1 MARFFR
7 TSGAMPIDF
16 MSRLNTP
23 LMEAVISK
31 NDQYITESLQGA
43 AQLGQAASS
52 FGFLTQDKDRAEKIM
67 NEYNTKIEG
76 VTQAILKDPA
86 NWRSQEEGLRTLSRD
101 LVKNYKTGEISKI
114 AGNHAKYKAVSDYID
129 KQVEQFN
136 KDGKGISADRANKYK
151 EFFLRNFKGTF
162 NEDGTANQINT
173 FNPMNDIDIRKRL
186 SEEMD
191 KMKADGSIRIT
202 DEVSGNGEYFNK
214 QTNEWEAITPER
226 ILRIATDR
234 LNNPEIMNYLKQDT
248 MAGVVTGV
256 FDTNPGS
263 PNYGKFIAPYNYKSV
278 QRTALEQ
285 QTIDRITK
293 QIDQTK
299 DKNTKE
305 LYKKQLDSY
314 VNSLDSRKELEWDE
328 RSMLAPI
335 LRGITSQYS
344 FQKTKQE
351 NDLSANPVW
360 DTKFTQANLNN
371 RQAKELEQEMR
382 MQDKLFQQQKD
393 LQTQKLEMDKEL
405 KMLDVNTKLA
415 VAGMKGTGKAG
426 AGSETKTSNNI
437 IASAYT
443 TPFAWATESPDKMVY
458 TLSEEI
464 NTTNHTL
471 SQLEKALGDVTKASP
486 DNKLL
491 IGNIKN
497 QIESTKAVQQ
507 SLEDRRNNAF
517 DFALNEWKAKGQS
530 RRGGVLDKMF
540 GTPPVNYSESN
551 EKLAREYISGKLE
564 SDVQAANSEFQKVQA
579 GLKNFEEGTPEYNTY
594 LRNVYNPARAK
605 VGNAQ
610 SLLAGGQRVFNNE
623 IKPHMDTKLV
633 KAAQETTNRSDV
645 VATTTEQDKM
655 VFDMVSAA
663 PSNYKILDKQGKETN
678 LSFEHGTAGTNF
690 KINGVATTTGLGDK
704 GIQVLATINGQN
716 VIIVPKD
723 DKQIMQSYFANQFMT
738 NKEDNVKNIGRIL
751 SSPTA
756 GLINDMLTEI
766 RMNTSSAVGTKDS
779 WTYRTIPNP
788 SNPNDMI
795 RIRARS
801 VSTGAGEPKWEFQF
815 ETNDLNEIT
824 RNRGNNSLMI
834 DGKDV
839 KGFVPLRSTNNEL
852 GVYHNLTDILKLFP
866 ANK

>member
-31 NDQYITESLQGA
+31 NDQYITESLAGA

-52 FGFLTQDKDRAEKIM
+52 FGYLTQDKDRAEKIM

-76 VTQAILKDPA
+76 VTQSILKDPA
-86 NWRSQEEGLRTLSRD
+86 NWRSQEENLRSLSRD
-101 LVKNYKTGEISKI
+101 LVKNYKTGDISKI
-114 AGNHAKYKAVSDYID
+114 ASNYGKYKAASDYID

-136 KDGKGISADRANKYK
+136 KDGKGISSDRANKYK
-151 EFFLRNFKGTF
+151 EYFLRNFKGTF
-162 NEDGTANQINT
+162 NEDGTANQISV

-191 KMKADGSIRIT
+191 KMKSDGSIRIT

-256 FDTNPGS
+256 FDTDPNS
-263 PNYGKFIAPYNYKSV
+263 SNYGKFIAPYNYKAV
-278 QRTALEQ
+278 QRTSLEQ

-293 QIDQTK
+293 QIEQTK

-314 VNSLDSRKELEWDE
+314 VNSLDARKELEWDE

-335 LRGITSQYS
+335 LRGITAQYS

-371 RQAKELEQEMR
+371 RQEKELAHKQA
-382 MQDKLFQQQKD
+382 MQDRLFQQQKD
-393 LQTQKLEMDKEL
+393 LQTKQLEMDKEL
-405 KMLDVNTKLA
+405 KLLDVNSKLA
-415 VAGMKGTGKAG
+415 IAGMKSGGKAG
-426 AGSETKTSNNI
+426 ENTKTSNNI

-443 TPFAWATESPDKMVY
+443 TPFAWAAESPEKMVY

-464 NTTNHTL
+464 NTTGHTIT
-471 SQLEKALGDVTKASP
+471 QLEKALGDVMKASP

-491 IGNIKN
+491 IANIQN
-497 QIESTKAVQQ
+497 QIQTTKSMQQ

-517 DFALNEWKAKGQS
+517 DFALNEWKAKGQN
-530 RRGGVLDKMF
+530 RRGGLLDKMF
-540 GTPPVNYSESN
+540 GTPPVNYSEYN
-551 EKLAREYISGKLE
+551 EKLAREYITGKLE
-564 SDVQAANSEFQKVQA
+564 SDLQAANQEFQKIQA
-579 GLKNFEEGTPEYNTY
+579 GLQNLNEGSPEYQTY
-594 LRNVYNPARAK
+594 LKNVYNPARAK
-605 VGNAQ
+605 AGNAQ
-610 SLLAGGQRVFNNE
+610 ALLSNGQRVFNNE
-623 IKPHMDTKLV
+623 IKPHMDTKLI

-645 VATTTEQDKM
+645 VATTSEQDKM

-690 KINGVATTTGLGDK
+690 KINGVATSTGLGDK

-716 VIIVPKD
+716 VMIVPKD

-766 RMNTSSAVGTKDS
+766 RMNTSSPVGTRDS

-801 VSTGAGEPKWEFQF
+801 VSTGGGEPKWEFQY

-824 RNRGNNSLMI
+824 RHSNRGNNSLMI
-834 DGKDV
+834 EGKEV
-839 KGFVPLRSTNNEL
+839 KGFVPLRSSTNDL
-852 GVYHNLTDILKLFP
+852 GIYHNLTDILKLFP
-866 ANK
+866 TNK